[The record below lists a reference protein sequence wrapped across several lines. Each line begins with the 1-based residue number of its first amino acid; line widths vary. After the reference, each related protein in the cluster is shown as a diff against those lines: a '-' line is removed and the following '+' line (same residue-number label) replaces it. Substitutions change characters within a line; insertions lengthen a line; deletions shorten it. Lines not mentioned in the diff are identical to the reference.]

1 MNDDN
6 DNRRA
11 YHDDVD
17 DVDYVRVPDLY
28 TWMAVLPIA
37 RYLCGSWASYLIR
50 YAMRNLHIR
59 YLTKLN

>member
-17 DVDYVRVPDLY
+17 DADYYDERLAYVVIIHFPF
-28 TWMAVLPIA
+28 VL
-37 RYLCGSWASYLIR
+37 
-50 YAMRNLHIR
+50 
-59 YLTKLN
+59 